1 MNEIIVTF
9 SMHLNPTVVSF
20 PVCHDQL
27 VRVQELI
34 IHRQLGNEATI
45 LQTRVA
51 GLCTRVSTAST
62 HDVMCGCYVRTA
74 QYLMSSG
81 WTQHHHTHPLANTTH
96 HTPHTIHTAR
106 QLFVTHKHIRTHAHV
121 QYIRTHT
128 CTYIRTDISHMQVP
142 CLFETLRTANTRWN

>member
-27 VRVQELI
+27 VRVRELI

-45 LQTRVA
+45 LWTRVA

-62 HDVMCGCYVRTA
+62 HDVMCGCYVGNV

-81 WTQHHHTHPLANTTH
+81 
-96 HTPHTIHTAR
+96 
-106 QLFVTHKHIRTHAHV
+106 
-121 QYIRTHT
+121 
-128 CTYIRTDISHMQVP
+128 
-142 CLFETLRTANTRWN
+142 